1 MHFIPVTGIF
11 QSINWQPTSS
21 EKPGG
26 KMALN
31 HMMDQQVYT
40 NHGATVGKAGRGE
53 DEEQQHGRLAAS
65 SLPPARSGLG
75 FCSRGG
81 APSGDW
87 RVN

>member
-40 NHGATVGKAGRGE
+40 NHGDRGQGGTRRRRGAAAWPIGR
-53 DEEQQHGRLAAS
+53 

-75 FCSRGG
+75 FRSRGG